1 MKTVNTPGRGQD
13 GRRKDKRDKRDNATK
28 KRDTKTSKALSN
40 ILRHQA
46 LKFGLHVR
54 SDGFVKLKD
63 ILSLKPDKRFDFSHT
78 SLADVQRV
86 VKDSDKQRFKLQLEG
101 HEWFIR
107 ANQGH
112 TINCI
117 DEEELLRRVSCP
129 SEVPVCVHGTYW
141 KAWQLIK
148 AGGLSKMKRNH
159 IHFAVGLPDSDEVIS
174 GMRGNVELIISINTE
189 KAMQDGI
196 SFFVSENLVI
206 LSPGIDGIIPPKY
219 FLEVVEVSSGEVI
232 FRFREEDGSTSPSIQ
247 TTQEASPSANAF
259 PSVSSREIDCTDTPC
274 KGDTRAP
281 TTR

>member
-1 MKTVNTPGRGQD
+1 MTTSIRHGRG
-13 GRRKDKRDKRDNATK
+13 KDKRDNATK

-141 KAWQLIK
+141 KAWQLIE

-159 IHFAVGLPDSDEVIS
+159 IHFAVGLPDSDGVIS
-174 GMRGNVELIISINTE
+174 GMRGNVELMISINTE
-189 KAMQDGI
+189 RAMQDGI
-196 SFFVSENLVI
+196 SFFLSDNQVI
-206 LSPGIDGIIPPKY
+206 LSSGIDGTIPPKY
-219 FLEVVEVSSGEVI
+219 FQKVVEVSSGEEI
-232 FRFREEDGSTSPSIQ
+232 PCKIERESTSANTSV
-247 TTQEASPSANAF
+247 SPSVP
-259 PSVSSREIDCTDTPC
+259 PSVPPLPLETDRTDGNTAQTPC
-274 KGDTRAP
+274 KDDA
-281 TTR
+281 

>member
-1 MKTVNTPGRGQD
+1 MKTANNHGRG
-13 GRRKDKRDKRDNATK
+13 KYKRDNKTK
-28 KRDTKTSKALSN
+28 KRDTKLSKELSN

-54 SDGFVKLKD
+54 SDGFVKLTD
-63 ILSLKPDKRFDFSHT
+63 ILSLKPDKRFDFSST

-86 VKDSDKQRFKLQLEG
+86 VEYNDKNRFKLQLEG
-101 HEWFIR
+101 DELFIR

-117 DEEELLRRVSCP
+117 DEEELLRRVICP

-148 AGGLSKMKRNH
+148 ASGLSKMKRNH
-159 IHFAVGLPDSDEVIS
+159 IHFAVGLPDSDGVIS

-189 KAMQDGI
+189 KAMEDGI

-206 LSPGIDGIIPPKY
+206 LSSGIDGTIPPKY
-219 FLEVVEVSSGEVI
+219 FQEVVEVSSGEVI
-232 FRFREEDGSTSPSIQ
+232 FRGEDGSTSPSIQ
-247 TTQEASPSANAF
+247 TTQEKQEASPSANAS
-259 PSVSSREIDCTDTPC
+259 PSVSSQET
-274 KGDTRAP
+274 GDARAP
-281 TTR
+281 TTQ